1 MRPLKKSR
9 FEVPAPSSHLAL
21 PLLIARHHH
30 HCGHLDCD
38 GLNLHNHIYHGYLDR
53 HRLGH
58 ELLTDLRT
66 TSNQEMLAHLK
77 NHPNQVSVACR
88 ARHLFNPQP
97 TNFSPLE
104 NYHHQFH
111 QLHHTS
117 TGETKL
123 IGLS

>member
-38 GLNLHNHIYHGYLDR
+38 GLNLHNHIHHGYLDR

-58 ELLTDLRT
+58 DHHIDPGWL
-66 TSNQEMLAHLK
+66 SNEDGQ
-77 NHPNQVSVACR
+77 
-88 ARHLFNPQP
+88 
-97 TNFSPLE
+97 
-104 NYHHQFH
+104 
-111 QLHHTS
+111 
-117 TGETKL
+117 
-123 IGLS
+123 